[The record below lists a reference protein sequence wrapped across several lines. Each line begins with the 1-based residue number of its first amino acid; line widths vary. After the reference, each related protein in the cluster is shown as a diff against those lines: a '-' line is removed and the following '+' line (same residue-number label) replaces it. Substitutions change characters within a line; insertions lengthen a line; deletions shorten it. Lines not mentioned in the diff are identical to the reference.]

1 MLLAQSDTLHGINRK
16 NNLAD
21 HIHLMKVVKFQTF
34 LPPRK
39 TSTTARNSFENEKS
53 PFDLQSTLL
62 QLNYLSGLNNKKKK
76 MEFCL
81 QVIALP
87 TLLQKRLLQI
97 NVIII
102 IIACLSSPF
111 FRNGTPTFQSTHFCS
126 YHPPGVKR
134 D

>member
-1 MLLAQSDTLHGINRK
+1 MLLAQSDTLHGINKK

-34 LPPRK
+34 LSPRK
-39 TSTTARNSFENEKS
+39 TSATARNLFENEKS

-62 QLNYLSGLNNKKKK
+62 NLNYLSGLNNKKKK

-81 QVIALP
+81 QVIPLS
-87 TLLQKRLLQI
+87 TLLQNRPLHI

-102 IIACLSSPF
+102 SVITAKDEINIAGFLVLP
-111 FRNGTPTFQSTHFCS
+111 
-126 YHPPGVKR
+126 
-134 D
+134 

>member
-1 MLLAQSDTLHGINRK
+1 MLLAQSDTLYGINRK

-39 TSTTARNSFENEKS
+39 TSMTARNSFENEKS
-53 PFDLQSTLL
+53 PFALQSTLL
-62 QLNYLSGLNNKKKK
+62 KLNYLSGLNNEKKK

-81 QVIALP
+81 QVIPLP
-87 TLLQKRLLQI
+87 TLPQNRPLHI

-102 IIACLSSPF
+102 SVTTARDEINIAGFLVLP
-111 FRNGTPTFQSTHFCS
+111 
-126 YHPPGVKR
+126 
-134 D
+134 